1 MGFTMKKI
9 GVILTTALGLS
20 LGLDSLLSRVEAQD
34 NTREPQCD
42 PVSILETGSGFGRC
56 NYGEGRS
63 YIGSFNNFL
72 PNGRGV
78 LTLNDGT
85 RYEGEFRGG
94 LPNGRGR
101 LIRPDD
107 SRYEGV
113 FDDGAIRQGTA
124 FYTNGDRFEGSFSGI
139 ARTENVTALVRVGT
153 TLDREPILETRQVE
167 RIFFSS
173 QPDGDGRYIFAN
185 GNRFEGEF
193 FAGQPLGQGTFRH
206 STGTT
211 CTGFFFTNNFD
222 AKNATCTYGDGRR
235 YVGELRQARPHGT
248 GTMTFPDGR
257 QVVGAFRDGQ
267 PVSFSGFR

>member
-1 MGFTMKKI
+1 MKKLY
-9 GVILTTALGLS
+9 VVLTTALGLS
-20 LGLDSLLSRVEAQD
+20 FGLNGLLFRVQAQD
-34 NTREPQCD
+34 DVREPQCD
-42 PVSILETGSGFGRC
+42 PVSILQTGSGFGRC
-56 NYGEGRS
+56 NYGEGQS
-63 YIGSFNNFL
+63 YIGSFSDFL

-78 LTLNDGT
+78 LTLSDGT
-85 RYEGEFRGG
+85 RYEGEFREGF
-94 LPNGRGR
+94 PNGRGR

-113 FDDGAIRQGTA
+113 FENGAIRQGTA
-124 FYTNGDRFEGSFSGI
+124 FYTDGTRYEGSFSGVR
-139 ARTENVTALVRVGT
+139 RTENVTSLVPVGR
-153 TLDREPILETRQVE
+153 TLQGEPILERREIE
-167 RIFFSS
+167 RIFSSS
-173 QPDGDGRYIFAN
+173 QPDGDGRYFFAN

-193 FAGQPLGQGTFRH
+193 FAGQPFGRGTFRH

-257 QVVGAFRDGQ
+257 QVVGAFRAGQ